1 MKTQHVVKQ
10 KHLDALESSL
20 QEALEHAKGKI
31 SLKTKEFVLPKK
43 APEFPASEIAHL
55 RKRTGLSQ
63 AVFAR
68 VLNVSKESEAK
79 WEQGTR
85 HPAGSALRLLQ
96 IMKKNPD
103 LVLAS
108 VS

>member
-1 MKTQHVVKQ
+1 MKTQQTMKQ
-10 KHLDALESSL
+10 KHLDALENSL
-20 QEALEHAKGKI
+20 GEVLEHAKGKI
-31 SLKTKEFVLPKK
+31 TLKTKEFVLPEK
-43 APEFPASEIAHL
+43 APECPPREIAHL
-55 RKRTGLSQ
+55 RKKTGLSQ

-68 VLNVSKESEAK
+68 LLNVSKEAEAK

-108 VS
+108 V